1 MTDFPIHTTETAPEA
16 SRARLQGAQDALG
29 FIPNLY
35 ATMAEAPAVLEGY
48 QTLADIFGKS
58 DLNATELQVIMM
70 TNNVKN
76 GCEYCMAAQTVL
88 EVVLGTGLKV
98 ISNYTNHIAS
108 TPVDAAFAP
117 NAWTKAA

>member
-48 QTLADIFGKS
+48 QTLADI
-58 DLNATELQVIMM
+58 LQR
-70 TNNVKN
+70 
-76 GCEYCMAAQTVL
+76 L
-88 EVVLGTGLKV
+88 
-98 ISNYTNHIAS
+98 
-108 TPVDAAFAP
+108 
-117 NAWTKAA
+117 

>member
-48 QTLADIFGKS
+48 QTFFG
-58 DLNATELQVIMM
+58 
-70 TNNVKN
+70 
-76 GCEYCMAAQTVL
+76 
-88 EVVLGTGLKV
+88 
-98 ISNYTNHIAS
+98 S
-108 TPVDAAFAP
+108 T
-117 NAWTKAA
+117 